1 MPDTRESA
9 PSKTSFRVQP
19 FRVAPWLASP
29 NAQTLAGRLLRP
41 RGGVELLRERIETP
55 DGDFVDIDY
64 AQVPAPRSA
73 PIVLVLHGLEGS
85 SRRGYMLN
93 TYRALAARGLR
104 SIGLNFRSCS
114 GEPNR
119 LPRLYHSGDTTD
131 LGQVL
136 DYLATRFPDTPM
148 AAIGYSLGGNVL
160 LKYLG
165 ESGAAAAAQL
175 KAAVAVSVPFD
186 LSAGARKL
194 ERGMGRVYTWF
205 FLRSLRR
212 KVTDKLATRPDV
224 LAAANGVYDAERL
237 RKARTF
243 RQFDDT
249 FTAPLSGFANAGDYY
264 RRSSSA
270 AFLAGI
276 RLPTLLLHS
285 RDDPFLP
292 ADAVPLAAAADNPY
306 ITAEFTERGG
316 HVGFIGGGSPWA
328 PFFWAETE
336 AARFV
341 ASQLDV
347 RGAVSSS

>member
-1 MPDTRESA
+1 MPEITTSA
-9 PSKTSFRVQP
+9 PSKTSFRVRP
-19 FRVAPWLASP
+19 FCVAPWLTSP
-29 NAQTLAGRLLRP
+29 NAQTIAGRLLRP
-41 RGGVELLRERIETP
+41 RGRVELLRERIETP

-73 PIVLVLHGLEGS
+73 PVVLVLHGLEGS
-85 SRRGYMLN
+85 TRRGYMLT
-93 TYRALAARGLR
+93 TYRTLAARGLR

-131 LGQVL
+131 LRLVL
-136 DYLATRFPDTPM
+136 DHLATRFPDTPM

-165 ESGAAAAAQL
+165 EAGGAAAARL

-186 LSAGARKL
+186 LSAGAGKL
-194 ERGMGRVYTWF
+194 EHGMGRLYTWF

-212 KVTDKLATRPDV
+212 KVTEKLAKRTDA
-224 LAAANGVYDAERL
+224 LAAANGAYDQDRL

-249 FTAPLSGFANAGDYY
+249 FTAPLNGFSDAGDYY

-270 AFLAGI
+270 TFLAGI

-292 ADAVPLAAAADNPY
+292 ADALPLAAAADNPY

-336 AARFV
+336 AARFI
-341 ASQLDV
+341 AAQLDV
-347 RGAVSSS
+347 KATDGSE